1 MATAKVAP
9 AEKQRFKRT
18 ITVAL
23 AKEYLQDLD
32 TRLAEYDLVKRA
44 IKRSRVERLKRKM
57 ELGQFAWGISNIS
70 RAANLGILQGT
81 HTLTALSEFE
91 EGKPGTPT
99 ITIDVFENCP
109 PEDFFKFDEQGSS
122 RTLKEVLEIQG
133 EEHPAELAI
142 LLPRALALID
152 GTLNSF
158 IVSKTATEDVLEVM
172 EDHRAE
178 LNEAVVFAKGSD
190 YREAMVALMYFAA
203 SDADVLTPKVKAF
216 LKGVKKGANL
226 DEDSLALRLRA
237 YLEKQG
243 RDLREK
249 KCIKVF
255 FRCVNAVIAG
265 DDISMFAP
273 KSLNSTPLRIINE

>member
-1 MATAKVAP
+1 MATAKLAP
-9 AEKQRFKRT
+9 EKQRYKRVL
-18 ITVAL
+18 TVAL

-32 TRLAEYDLVKRA
+32 KRLAEYGLVKRT

-70 RAANLGILQGT
+70 RATNLGILQGT

-142 LLPRALALID
+142 LLPRVKAFLD
-152 GTLNSF
+152 GTLNTF
-158 IVSKTATEDVLEVM
+158 IVSKTATEDMLEVM
-172 EDHRAE
+172 EEHRDD
-178 LNEAVVFAKGSD
+178 LNEAVEFADGAD
-190 YREAMVALMYFAA
+190 YREAMVALMYFAVKRA
-203 SDADVLTPKVKAF
+203 DALTPKVKAF

-226 DEDSLALRLRA
+226 DEDSLALRLRS
-237 YLEKQG
+237 YLEKEG

-255 FRCVNAVIAG
+255 FRCVNSVITG
-265 DDISMFAP
+265 EEIWMFAP
-273 KSLNSTPLRIINE
+273 KSLNDTPLYITNE

>member
-1 MATAKVAP
+1 MATAKMAP
-9 AEKQRFKRT
+9 EKQRFKRT
-18 ITVAL
+18 LTVAT

-32 TRLAEYDLVKRA
+32 KRLAEYGLVKRS

-70 RAANLGILQGT
+70 RAPNGAILQGT

-91 EGKPGTPT
+91 EGKPGTPS

-109 PEDFFKFDEQGSS
+109 PEDFYKFDEQGSS

-133 EEHPAELAI
+133 EKNPGELSI
-142 LLPRALALID
+142 LLPRAKAFLD
-152 GTLNSF
+152 GTLNTF
-158 IVSKTATEDVLEVM
+158 VVSKTATEDVLDVLEEHR
-172 EDHRAE
+172 ED
-178 LNEAVVFAKGSD
+178 LNEAVEFASGSD
-190 YREAMVALMYFAA
+190 YREAMLALMYFAA
-203 SDADVLTPKVKAF
+203 KRADALTPKVRAF

-237 YLEKQG
+237 YIEKEG

-255 FRCVNAVIAG
+255 FRCINSVIAG
-265 DDISMFAP
+265 GEPIWMFAP
-273 KSLNSTPLRIINE
+273 KTLNLTPLRIVNE